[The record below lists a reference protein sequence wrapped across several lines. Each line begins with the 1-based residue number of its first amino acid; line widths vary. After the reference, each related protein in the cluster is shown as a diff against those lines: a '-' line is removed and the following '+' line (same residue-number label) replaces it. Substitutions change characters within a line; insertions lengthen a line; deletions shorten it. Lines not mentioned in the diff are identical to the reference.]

1 MMKNPKAERLG
12 LIYGICHKA
21 TNRWYIGQTIRSL
34 QCRWEEHLKE
44 MQFSKSHLNSALRKY
59 GVEAFELQVIESD
72 IPESRL
78 DERERYY
85 IQQYD
90 SYHHG
95 FNCTLGG
102 QGVHGYRH
110 TEETKSRISESV
122 AAGSYRWNTPERAA
136 KISAAQKGRKFTD
149 EHRQRIQEAANRNKR
164 FGDDNPFGGRRHT
177 ESSRKKMSL
186 SSTKNQIQRIS
197 KSDNSVL
204 ETYSNQWEA
213 AKWVKNNLPVTGRL
227 ESVYHRI
234 SEAMYHLNGIKS
246 AYGFYW
252 NPIAKQ
258 DNKTEANQERGV
270 EE

>member
-1 MMKNPKAERLG
+1 MNTVKKSESERLG
-12 LIYGICHKA
+12 LIYGIYHKA
-21 TNRWYIGQTIRSL
+21 SNRWYIGQTIRSL

-44 MQFSKSHLNSALRKY
+44 INFSKSHLNLALKKY
-59 GVEAFELQVIESD
+59 GVGAFELQVIESN

-85 IQQYD
+85 IQKYD

-102 QGVHGYRH
+102 QGVHGYKH
-110 TEETKSRISESV
+110 TEETKSRISKSV
-122 AAGSYRWNTPERAA
+122 AAGSHLWNTPERAA
-136 KISAAQKGRKFTD
+136 KIKAAQKGRKFTE
-149 EHRQRIQEAANRNKR
+149 EHLQRIREAASRNKR
-164 FGDDNPFGGRRHT
+164 FGADNPFGGRRHT
-177 ESSRKKMSL
+177 ESAKKQMSL

-213 AKWVKNNLPVTGRL
+213 ANWVKDNLPVTGRL
-227 ESVYHRI
+227 DSVYHRI

-252 NPIAKQ
+252 KPIARQ
-258 DNKTEANQERGV
+258 DNKAEVG
-270 EE
+270 